1 MAGVPGAGLLDS
13 FVPGTVHMNIKKGV
27 SPEIIDLLVS
37 SFTEEEILGAK
48 TELIEFMGMGVPG
61 GHHDTA
67 ERTAAYLYARELI
80 TLVYELDKENR
91 MPKVV
96 VSSDKLVRVPF
107 AIWKGLTVSW

>member
-1 MAGVPGAGLLDS
+1 M
-13 FVPGTVHMNIKKGV
+13 
-27 SPEIIDLLVS
+27 S
-37 SFTEEEILGAK
+37 SVNEKEILGAK

-80 TLVYELDKENR
+80 KLVYELDKDNR

-96 VSSDKLVRVPF
+96 VSSDQLAKVPF
-107 AIWKGLTVSW
+107 GKIGMTAGEAVPIGARMNDLE